1 MYISDIALQTRVF
14 LYSIG
19 LGMLLGLVYDVF
31 RIIRLI
37 IGNKRNAVFFQ
48 DFIFFVLSTFFAFLF
63 FLVINN
69 GRLRFFEYLA
79 MVLGFFSYYFTVG
92 SVLIN
97 LSSVVIPSIKSAFRA
112 VARVISAPI
121 RLVVKLFIG
130 VKNKMSPI
138 FAKMMKKIKNSSK
151 TLLKK

>member
-19 LGMLLGLVYDVF
+19 FGMLLGLVYDVF

-37 IGNKRNAVFFQ
+37 VGNKRNAVFFQ
-48 DFIFFVLSTFFAFLF
+48 DFLFFVLSTFFAFLF

-79 MVLGFFSYYFTVG
+79 IALGFFSYYFTVG
-92 SVLIN
+92 SVIIN
-97 LSSVVIPSIKSAFRA
+97 LSSVIIPSIKAAFRA
-112 VARVISAPI
+112 IARVISAPI
-121 RLVVKLFIG
+121 RLVMKLIINI
-130 VKNKMSPI
+130 KNKLSPL
-138 FAKMMKKIKNSSK
+138 FTNTVKKIKNSLK
-151 TLLKK
+151 TPLKK